1 MSDPIFL
8 RDKTM
13 AVYRR
18 LVDFWGYKVWKPRR
32 DAMTELISTM
42 LSHRTTSEQEWAAM
56 AALWARFGSWA
67 AIADA
72 PVADIAAC
80 IQGVNFA
87 ESKAPRIKETLRI
100 IGERTNGAYTIDFL
114 ADMPSAEGLAWLT
127 SLPGVGIKTASL
139 VLLFNFHKDIMPV
152 DTHVH
157 RVSQRIGLI
166 GPKTTPEGAHHD
178 LLQLL
183 PPDPDVL
190 YNYHVA
196 LITHGR
202 KICTYARPK
211 CEECVVNDL
220 CDYYQTAVA
229 PTRGE
234 TSKGTGKR
242 AGGKAD

>member
-1 MSDPIFL
+1 MSDLIFI

-13 AVYRR
+13 EVYRR

-32 DAMTELISTM
+32 DAMTELISTI

-56 AALWARFGSWA
+56 EALWTRFGSWA

-72 PVADIAAC
+72 PAADIEAC
-80 IQGVNFA
+80 IKGVNFA

-100 IGERTNGAYTIDFL
+100 ISERTHGAYNIDFL
-114 ADMPSAEGLAWLT
+114 ADMPTDEGLEWLT

-166 GPKTTPEGAHHD
+166 GPKTTPS
-178 LLQLL
+178 
-183 PPDPDVL
+183 
-190 YNYHVA
+190 
-196 LITHGR
+196 R
-202 KICTYARPK
+202 R
-211 CEECVVNDL
+211 
-220 CDYYQTAVA
+220 TATCCNCCRLTPTFSTTTMSPSSPTAAKSA
-229 PTRGE
+229 PTRGPGVRNA
-234 TSKGTGKR
+234 S
-242 AGGKAD
+242 

>member
-1 MSDPIFL
+1 MSETIFL

-13 AVYRR
+13 EVYRR
-18 LVDFWGYKVWKPRR
+18 LVDFWGYRVWKPRR
-32 DAMTELISTM
+32 DPMTELISTM

-56 AALWARFGSWA
+56 QQLWAKYGSWA

-72 PVADIAAC
+72 PAADIEAC
-80 IQGVNFA
+80 IKGVNFA

-100 IGERTNGAYTIDFL
+100 IGERTQGAYNIDFL
-114 ADMPSAEGLAWLT
+114 ADLLSSEGLAWLT

-166 GPKTTPEGAHHD
+166 GAKTTPEGAHHD

-202 KICTYARPK
+202 KICTYAHPK

-220 CDYYQTAVA
+220 CNYYQTVIA
-229 PTRGE
+229 PRRGE
-234 TSKGTGKR
+234 KSKGKGSRTDGKT
-242 AGGKAD
+242 D